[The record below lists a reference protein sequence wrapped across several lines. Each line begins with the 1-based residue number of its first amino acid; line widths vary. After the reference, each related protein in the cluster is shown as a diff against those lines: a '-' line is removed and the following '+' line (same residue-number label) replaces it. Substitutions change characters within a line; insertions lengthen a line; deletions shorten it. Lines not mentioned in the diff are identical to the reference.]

1 MGQVGLAQTRS
12 VPRPVAGIGVTVRS
26 TTART
31 AVESDTVLRFRPSE
45 RMLHWAIAIPFLVC
59 FVTAAIL
66 ILVYNPN
73 PARPYRD
80 VVSWI
85 HRLSGACLLL
95 FPALTFAIH
104 RRDFRAHLENIREG
118 WVWTWN
124 DIRWLALMGLAA
136 ISKRFE
142 LPEQGK
148 FNAAEKLNFMSVMT
162 TYPLYIVTG
171 VLIWMPG
178 VAFAAWVVHVSM
190 AALATPLVF
199 GHIFMA
205 TINPDTRVGLQG
217 MITGFVDRQWAKH
230 HYRRWYRE
238 QFERPAP
245 STVPAAARRRERA
258 PEMATPV
265 EIRCPSCEQ
274 VQPVPSWAAFARS
287 VFQDDPLACPGC
299 ATEMHALAV
308 LAAPADL
315 EAILQRLDTR
325 GSTGPFGEPAP
336 PGREPIAAD
345 PREDELSRWGNVV
358 ALPIST
364 VESSRA

>member
-1 MGQVGLAQTRS
+1 MGQVGLAQTRR
-12 VPRPVAGIGVTVRS
+12 VPRPVAGIGVTDRS
-26 TTART
+26 KSART
-31 AVESDTVLRFRPSE
+31 EIESDTVLRFRPSE

-73 PARPYRD
+73 PGRPYRD

-85 HRLSGACLLL
+85 HRISGACLFL

-171 VLIWMPG
+171 VMIWLPG

-190 AALATPLVF
+190 AALATPLVL

-217 MITGFVDRQWAKH
+217 MLTGFVDRQWAKH

-238 QFERPAP
+238 QFERPVPSPAP
-245 STVPAAARRRERA
+245 VAVGRREPAR
-258 PEMATPV
+258 ETATPV
-265 EIRCPSCEQ
+265 EIRCPSCGQ
-274 VQPVPSWAAFARS
+274 VQAVRSWAAFARS

-299 ATEMHALAV
+299 ATEMQALAV
-308 LAAPADL
+308 LATPADL

-325 GSTGPFGEPAP
+325 GAPGAFAKTLPPTPEPVVA
-336 PGREPIAAD
+336 ES
-345 PREDELSRWGNVV
+345 REDRFSRWENAA
-358 ALPIST
+358 ALPLSSIGT
-364 VESSRA
+364 SRA